1 MAKDAGSPIGL
12 ALEFLL
18 LITQTTNQIK
28 KKMECT
34 ITFVL
39 LRLVNH
45 IIIDQA
51 IAKIS
56 CLFNC
61 QVTVHRYIGKLTCLW
76 LAVLQE
82 LSNFT
87 FKIYSFRNE
96 LDISKSVYV
105 NCTIYFEYDINLPLA
120 KTKKAIIKIILY

>member
-1 MAKDAGSPIGL
+1 MNTYGQRCRITYGL
-12 ALEFLL
+12 ALEFLS
-18 LITQTTNQIK
+18 LIAQATNQIFLK
-28 KKMECT
+28 KSECI

-96 LDISKSVYV
+96 LDISKSVY
-105 NCTIYFEYDINLPLA
+105 IN
-120 KTKKAIIKIILY
+120 